1 MLLTR
6 VIPAPIDTIDTAD
19 ANARAWVDAAY
30 APPADAF
37 VRMNMVTSLTG
48 SAAGSDG
55 TSDTLT
61 SPIDRMVLR
70 AVRAASDV
78 VVVGAQSVRA
88 EGYIVPRATRLAIV
102 TTSGR
107 LDGHRL
113 QLDDDSASRVVVLC
127 PENRAASVRAANASL
142 GIEVLPVPGG
152 DDLAPT
158 EIVRVL
164 AERGWGR
171 IVCEGGPT
179 LASRFARAGV
189 VDEYCVT
196 VAPRIT
202 PVATPFLRLDAE
214 APTETAGHLVDAA
227 GFSYLR
233 LRPRG

>member
-6 VIPAPIDTIDTAD
+6 VIPAPVDAVDTAD
-19 ANARAWVDAAY
+19 EAARAWIDAAY
-30 APPADAF
+30 APPAGAF
-37 VRMNMVTSLTG
+37 VRMNMIASLTG

-61 SPIDRMVLR
+61 SPVDRMVLR

-88 EGYIVPRATRLAIV
+88 EGYIVPRTTRLAIV
-102 TTSGR
+102 TASGR

-113 QLDDDSASRVVVLC
+113 RLEGDDASRVVVLC
-127 PENRAASVRAANASL
+127 PAGRAAAVRETTAAL
-142 GIEVLPVPGG
+142 GLELLPVPGD

-164 AERGWGR
+164 AERGWRR

-179 LASRFARAGV
+179 LASQFARARI

-202 PVATPFLRLDAE
+202 PVAAPFLRVDVDV
-214 APTETAGHLVDAA
+214 PTETAGHLVDAA

-233 LRPRG
+233 LRPRA